1 MSLITKL
8 KESELSLQGTTPSTR
23 DGAKNTSTL
32 HSLSSLTD
40 KPEIL
45 KQPSVL
51 DLDGKTP
58 SKYLDNP
65 PK

>member
-1 MSLITKL
+1 MSLLIKL
-8 KESELSLQGTTPSTR
+8 KESELGLQGVTPSTR
-23 DGAKNTSTL
+23 DGAKNTSSL
-32 HSLSSLTD
+32 HNLSSITD
-40 KPEIL
+40 NPDIL

-58 SKYLDNP
+58 SKYTDNP